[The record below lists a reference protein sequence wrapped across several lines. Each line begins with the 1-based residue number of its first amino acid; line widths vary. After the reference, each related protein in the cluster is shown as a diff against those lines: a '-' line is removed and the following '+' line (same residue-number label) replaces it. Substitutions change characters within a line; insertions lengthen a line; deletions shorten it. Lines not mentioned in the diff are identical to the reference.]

1 MLENFFTS
9 PVRLRQLRHRGPL
22 GPHLDGFAAH
32 LRKLGYARGSGRG
45 TLSLASTFSW
55 YMERKGLAL
64 HELDEITGQRFIEED
79 MAPVGDCFT
88 VSYMMKRL
96 LNYCRQKGLIPLTAS
111 TQESPTL
118 QEALLRRYIDHLRDV
133 RGLAFATINGYLRYA
148 RTMLDWYET
157 QRPRQTLEEMSGA
170 DVMEYLTYCTGLY
183 SSRSWARNSVGGTRA
198 FLRFLHW
205 EQIVATEL
213 YRGVPCSKLYRLA
226 PVPPRLSWEQVRQ
239 VLAAVDVTRPEGQ
252 RNKAI
257 LLLLATLGMR
267 SMDICRLEL
276 GHIDWKKGIIRVP
289 TGKSRRA
296 RVLPLPQETGEAIM
310 DYLLHGR
317 PPYPGSQVFLRHKAP
332 VGPLAH
338 IWWITSSALRSVGIT
353 PPGCSGPHL
362 FRHSL
367 AGHLVNA
374 GTPIKEIADLLGHQS
389 IDTTAIYTKVDT
401 VHLAQ
406 IAMPFPEVCHE

>member
-9 PVRLRQLRHRGPL
+9 PVRLRQMRHRGPL
-22 GPHLDGFAAH
+22 GPYLDGFSTH
-32 LRKLGYARGSGRG
+32 LRNLGYSRASARP
-45 TLSLASTFSW
+45 TLSLASTFSC

-64 HELDEITGQRFIEED
+64 QELDEMIGQRFIEED
-79 MAPVGDCFT
+79 MAPVGDCST
-88 VSYMMKRL
+88 VFYVMKRL
-96 LNYCRQKGLIPLTAS
+96 LSFCRQEGFIPLTAS
-111 TQESPTL
+111 AQESPTP

-133 RGLAFATINGYLRYA
+133 RGLAFSTITGYLRYA
-148 RTMLDWYET
+148 RTMLNWYEV
-157 QRPRQTLEEMSGA
+157 QRPRHTLGEMTGA

-183 SSRSWARNSVGGTRA
+183 SSRSWARNSVGSTRA

-205 EQIVATEL
+205 EQIVTTEL
-213 YRGVPCSKLYRLA
+213 HRGVPYSKLYRLA
-226 PVPPRLSWEQVRQ
+226 PVPPRLTWEQVRQ

-276 GHIDWKKGIIRVP
+276 GHIDWKKGTIQIP

-317 PPYPGSQVFLRHKAP
+317 PTYPGPLVFLRHKAP
-332 VGPLAH
+332 VAPLGH
-338 IWWITSSALRSVGIT
+338 LWWITSSALRTVGIT
-353 PPGCSGPHL
+353 LSSCSGPHL

-406 IAMPFPEVCHE
+406 IAMPFPEVCNE